1 MVSLAS
7 SLTSIDAAA
16 PAIAHPT
23 PPEIEALSQAFEP
36 QDPAALLSWG
46 AEQYGKHLVLACSLG
61 PEDLVLI
68 DLLSRVSPTVQA
80 FFLDTDFHFAETLA
94 LKDQITARYPQLQL
108 EIVKPLLTVK
118 QQVEHYGPE
127 LFVSNPDQCCGIRK
141 VEPLNRVLS
150 GYRAWITGMRRQQA
164 PTRASIGKV
173 QWDAKRSM
181 LKLNP
186 LADWTEEQVWAY
198 IAQQGIPY
206 NPLHDQSYPSIGCTH
221 CTAPVAPGQDP
232 RSGRWQGKGKTECGL
247 HT

>member
-7 SLTSIDAAA
+7 SLASADDTA
-16 PAIAHPT
+16 PAMAHPT
-23 PPEIEALSQAFEP
+23 PPEIETLSQAFEP
-36 QDPAALLSWG
+36 RDPTALLSWG
-46 AEQYGKHLVLACSLG
+46 ANKYGAHLVLACSLG

-68 DLLSRVSPTVQA
+68 DLLSRVSPRMQA

-108 EIVKPLLTVK
+108 EIIKPLLTVE
-118 QQVEHYGPE
+118 QQVERYGPD
-127 LFVSNPDQCCGIRK
+127 LFANNPDQCCGIRK

-150 GYRAWITGMRRQQA
+150 SYKAWITGMRRQQA
-164 PTRASIGKV
+164 PTRSSIGKV

-198 IAQQGIPY
+198 IVQQGIPY